1 MISKDIGNI
10 IATRYE
16 TMYLI
21 RAIKI
26 RYLLINQKIRTLSLQ
41 YMYGACTIVFT
52 IFQGRK
58 STSAAGKSAKS
69 NPKSIQLNKS

>member
-1 MISKDIGNI
+1 MISKDTGNI

-26 RYLLINQKIRTLSLQ
+26 IYLLINKKIRTLRLQ

-58 STSAAGKSAKS
+58 STSAVGKSAKS

>member
-1 MISKDIGNI
+1 MISKDTGNI
-10 IATRYE
+10 IAARYE

-58 STSAAGKSAKS
+58 STSAAGKSDKS

>member
-1 MISKDIGNI
+1 MISKDTGNI
-10 IATRYE
+10 IAARYE
-16 TMYLI
+16 TMYLM

-26 RYLLINQKIRTLSLQ
+26 IYLLINQKIRTLSLQ
-41 YMYGACTIVFT
+41 FMYGACTIVLT

-58 STSAAGKSAKS
+58 STSATGKSGKS

>member
-10 IATRYE
+10 IAARYE

-21 RAIKI
+21 RVIKI
-26 RYLLINQKIRTLSLQ
+26 IYFLINKKIRRLSLQ

-58 STSAAGKSAKS
+58 STSAAGKSAKR
-69 NPKSIQLNKS
+69 NPKSIQLNKY

>member
-1 MISKDIGNI
+1 MISKDTGNI
-10 IATRYE
+10 IAARYE
-16 TMYLI
+16 IMYLTC
-21 RAIKI
+21 AIKI
-26 RYLLINQKIRTLSLQ
+26 IYLLINKKIRTLSLQ

-58 STSAAGKSAKS
+58 STSATGKSAKS

>member
-1 MISKDIGNI
+1 MISKDTGNI
-10 IATRYE
+10 ITARYE

-41 YMYGACTIVFT
+41 YMYGAYTIVFT

-69 NPKSIQLNKS
+69 NPKSIQMNKS